1 LDSKVQTQKTILQ
14 ESMYGRIYNR
24 DETQLKVGSELI
36 WLWWVAIEPTKDKEI
51 LSITIS
57 KERRICCCS
66 RTYFLSNLLKE
77 YDSHS
82 VSTSDGGIWYLPQAC
97 QVLKLI
103 YHLYSPFEKSVIER
117 TMQYNKDKTESFD
130 DYFPYKKRKCK
141 LKHVQQW
148 LISFADRYNKEI
160 TS

>member
-1 LDSKVQTQKTILQ
+1 
-14 ESMYGRIYNR
+14 MYCRIYNR

-82 VSTSDGGIWYLPQAC
+82 VSTSYGGTWCPPQAC
-97 QVLKLI
+97 QFLKLQH
-103 YHLYSPFEKSVIER
+103 HLHSTFEKSIIIER
-117 TMQYNKDKTESFD
+117 TMQYIRDKTESFD
-130 DYFPYKKRKCK
+130 DYFPCKKRKCK

-148 LISFADRYNKEI
+148 LISLSDYYNKEI
-160 TS
+160 TA